1 MKYNYEAYAKGLIAT
16 HGYEAAYQMVQE
28 SLKRCKSSVAAQ
40 LTMFGEADFHV
51 NSNGQYVYSKVQT
64 EKTAKVKAK
73 RIQDNI
79 NFYYTVHNLMKHK
92 LAV

>member
-1 MKYNYEAYAKGLIAT
+1 MKYNYEGYAKGLIEA
-16 HGYEAAYQMVQE
+16 HGYEEAMRIITE
-28 SLKRCKSSVAAQ
+28 KLKHCKSPAAAQ